1 MSKPLYL
8 GKLMLYWCG
17 SCNTPVLGEECSC
30 SSNTEKLEITPPGDI
45 RPAFEYDI
53 DLINSIA
60 EKQFNAPLVSS
71 GKVVLLNK
79 IPSEDRMEEIVI
91 DGEVIGNIRYE
102 IEDLKWKLLLKI
114 SGARRLF
121 QYKQTDKS
129 DMKSWVIIDESA
141 VKPIANSANALAPGI
156 IDADSDIH
164 KGDEVVVLTPE
175 GKVVATGRAKMSG
188 SEMVESSRGE
198 SVKTRWCDLPT
209 SDESSDSSNY
219 GDVQNWNDVL
229 EANKHIMD
237 KYIERAHNFI
247 KNVSSSYN
255 LPVSVSYSGG
265 KDSLAVLQLVNE
277 CQDNF
282 TIMFADTGLEFPET
296 VENTYLVA
304 HKYNHELKTESAG
317 NAFWDSID
325 DFGPPSIEAR
335 WCCKICKLG
344 PITKLI
350 ENNFENGCLTFIGQR
365 KYESGTRSKSKSVWR
380 NPWVNN
386 QIAASPIQ
394 NWTALHVWLYIFR
407 ACAPYNPLYEKGF
420 DRIGCWLCPSASLAD
435 FERLK
440 YTHPEMEKHLK
451 DYLQDYARR
460 MGLSSDWVKY
470 GLWRWKKLPPN
481 IAKMA
486 ERKGID
492 TVPKS
497 NLKSQNKL
505 TFTMTSGYNPC
516 KSGGIIAEGSFG
528 TSINTEL
535 IKNMGLLLPVGRVSY
550 MDGAVSI
557 FNNKD
562 SVHVFAS
569 GNITSRGKNQKRSK
583 KLMLKAEL
591 SVRRALKCTG
601 CGVCVGHCPNN
612 AIKIKNNTAVIGE
625 NCTHCSACIRVCPVV
640 KYKDITV

>member
-8 GKLMLYWCG
+8 GKLLLYWCR
-17 SCNTPVLGEECSC
+17 SCNVPVLGEECSC
-30 SSNTEKLEITPPGDI
+30 GSKTEKLEITPPGDI

-53 DLINSIA
+53 NLINSIA
-60 EKQFNAPLVSS
+60 EKQFNNPLISS
-71 GKVVLLNK
+71 GKTVLLNK
-79 IPSEDRMEEIVI
+79 IPSEDRMEEIII

-102 IEDLKWKLLLKI
+102 IEELRWKLLLKLT
-114 SGARRLF
+114 GARRIF
-121 QYKQTDKS
+121 QHNQTNKS
-129 DMKSWVIIDESA
+129 GMKSWVVIDDSA

-156 IDADSDIH
+156 IDADSDIC

-175 GKVVATGRAKMSG
+175 NKVVATGRAKMGG

-198 SVKTRWCDLPT
+198 SVKTRW
-209 SDESSDSSNY
+209 SSFPISNNSSCSL
-219 GDVQNWNDVL
+219 DCISTQKWSDVL
-229 EANKHIMD
+229 DANKHVMD
-237 KYIERAHNFI
+237 EYIERAHNFI
-247 KNVSSSYN
+247 KNVSASYK

-265 KDSLAVLQLVNE
+265 KDSLAVLQLVDE
-277 CQDNF
+277 CLDNF

-296 VENTYLVA
+296 VENTYMVA
-304 HKYNHELKTESAG
+304 QKYSHNLKTESAG
-317 NAFWDSID
+317 NAFWESVDN
-325 DFGPPSIEAR
+325 FGPPSIEAR
-335 WCCKICKLG
+335 WCCKVCKLG
-344 PITKLI
+344 PITRLI

-365 KYESGTRSKSKSVWR
+365 KYESGTRSKSKSIWR

-407 ACAPYNPLYEKGF
+407 TSAPYNPLYEKGF

-451 DYLQDYARR
+451 SYLLDYADR

-481 IAKMA
+481 IEKMA
-486 ERKGID
+486 ELKGID

-497 NLKSQNKL
+497 DLKNQNRL
-505 TFTMTSGYNPC
+505 TFSMTSGYSPC
-516 KSGGIIAEGSFG
+516 KSGGVVAEGCFRIP
-528 TSINTEL
+528 INMEL
-535 IKNMGLLLPVGRVSY
+535 IKNTGLLLPVGRVSY
-550 MDGAVSI
+550 MDGAASI
-557 FNNKD
+557 FNDKD

-569 GNITSRGKNQKRSK
+569 GNIISRGKNQNRSK
-583 KLMLKAEL
+583 KLMRRTEL
-591 SVRRALKCTG
+591 SVRRALNCSG

-612 AIKIKNNTAVIGE
+612 VITIKNNTAIIRE
-625 NCTHCSACIRVCPVV
+625 NCTHCGECIRVCPVV
-640 KYKDITV
+640 KYRWI